1 MPYKNVTQV
10 TQYKYTLCNKNIHYR
25 ELRPN
30 IHIRK
35 ISNGLAKFCFLKRY
49 EFSKTSHVILKK
61 RNRTHGD
68 TKNEQNDIQWP
79 CEYKFSY
86 SFPSKCLKTW
96 YSKNRITQNWQTI
109 KFTTVKLILTLSW
122 ESIVSYP
129 HSKHTID

>member
-1 MPYKNVTQV
+1 MSQV

-86 SFPSKCLKTW
+86 SFPPKCFTKLTNHQI
-96 YSKNRITQNWQTI
+96 YNSQINFYTIMRINC
-109 KFTTVKLILTLSW
+109 ILSTL
-122 ESIVSYP
+122 ETYY
-129 HSKHTID
+129 